1 MLVGGARL
9 GWPDGVAEDDV
20 PPWLVFS
27 AMIRSVAAR
36 GAEPGLRPLFGA
48 LDEVGFT
55 DIDAGEIVAGFASH
69 LMHGF
74 HEWREAGFD
83 GVAQRFLDRLSSQG
97 GRPARLAGNGDLVL
111 VPAAGT
117 EAAERLSLKDALA
130 RPTWLDPA
138 TREPWL

>member
-1 MLVGGARL
+1 M
-9 GWPDGVAEDDV
+9 
-20 PPWLVFS
+20 
-27 AMIRSVAAR
+27 AAR

-83 GVAQRFLDRLSSQG
+83 GVAQRFLDRLSGREG
-97 GRPARLAGNGDLVL
+97 GRRRLAGNGDLLIVA
-111 VPAAGT
+111 AAGG
-117 EAAERLSLKDALA
+117 EAERRSLKAALG

-138 TREPWL
+138 NREPWL